1 MNMSLRSW
9 MHRVVPSTP
18 REIVS
23 SALRH
28 VLGSRWKA
36 IAFRHI
42 DQTPL
47 SAFSNSR
54 PFEPEL
60 KLLPLFF
67 SKPGIVFD
75 VGANIGEYT
84 YVLEKAVGPENT
96 YAIEPV
102 PQLISR
108 LKGLFPKAHVLHMA
122 LSDEAGTLTLKIP
135 IIQGGPI
142 WTRSTLERFVED
154 GETGAL
160 FQDVPVLPLDQL
172 CERLHISD
180 VQLIK
185 IDVEGHEGKVLS
197 GASKILQACRPVLQV
212 EMEQRHH
219 TESITEMFSWIQ
231 GQGYSGF
238 FFDPQTMSLRP
249 VKDFSVGR
257 DQDVQ
262 NLGGA
267 NYINNFLFLNE
278 RLAQSRIE
286 SVSQILSKSK

>member
-1 MNMSLRSW
+1 MDTSLRSW

-18 REIVS
+18 REIAS
-23 SALRH
+23 SALRR
-28 VLGSRWKA
+28 LMGSRWKA

-42 DQTPL
+42 DQTPI

-60 KLLPLFF
+60 KLLPLFL

-102 PQLISR
+102 PRLISR
-108 LKGLFPKAHVLHMA
+108 LKSLFPRAHILHTA
-122 LSDEAGTLTLKIP
+122 LSDDAGTLTLKIP
-135 IIQGGPI
+135 IIQGAPL
-142 WTRSTLERFVED
+142 WARSTLEQFVED

-160 FQDVPVLPLDQL
+160 FQDVPVVSLDQL

-185 IDVEGHEGKVLS
+185 IDVEGHERKVLS
-197 GASKILQACRPVLQV
+197 GALKILQACRPVLQV
-212 EMEQRHH
+212 EIEQRHH
-219 TESITEMFSWIQ
+219 LESITELFSWIQ
-231 GQGYSGF
+231 QQGYSGF
-238 FFDPQTMSLRP
+238 FFDPQTMLLRP

-257 DQDVQ
+257 NQDLQ
-262 NLGGA
+262 SLGGGH
-267 NYINNFLFLNE
+267 YINNFLFLNE
-278 RLAQSRIE
+278 RFAQSTIE
-286 SVSQILSKSK
+286 SVSQLLSKSN